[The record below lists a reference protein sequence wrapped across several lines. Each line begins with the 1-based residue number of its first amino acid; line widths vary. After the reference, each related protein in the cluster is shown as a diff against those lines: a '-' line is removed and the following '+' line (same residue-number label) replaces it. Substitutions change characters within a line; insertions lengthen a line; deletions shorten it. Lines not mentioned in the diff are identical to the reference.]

1 MLGLRK
7 FDLGEKVMS
16 KVILTIFFLLCISN
30 YAFPQEVESFDLRWK
45 LQDGEKITYKSSLQ
59 KIDTLETKEYKIDIG
74 GFFGFLPDSI
84 IDKSKDFFERFNSLY
99 DDAELYSILEKD
111 KNNNISISIVA
122 ENVVLPQI
130 ESDSLQDFNKFLSNF
145 NQGVILRGSVTEDGE
160 IASFYLKQEQRNLI
174 ALMFELPSHPV
185 QVGDSWKLD
194 VSLLMFD
201 QNFVCDSSARK
212 NSVTFAQVKNINADT
227 IALLN
232 YDIYEFA
239 KGIFNTPF
247 SKDGV
252 PTSME
257 MSYRGIAEF
266 SISKGRWLSYNGL
279 SKMKASGVMNT
290 SFIQR
295 DYLAPVD
302 DLPETIKSKLNK

>member
-1 MLGLRK
+1 MTKL
-7 FDLGEKVMS
+7 
-16 KVILTIFFLLCISN
+16 ILTIFFLFCFSN
-30 YAFPQEVESFDLRWK
+30 FVLPQRVESFDLRWK
-45 LQDGEKITYKSSLQ
+45 LKDGEKIIYKSSLQ
-59 KIDTLETKEYKIDIG
+59 KIDTLETKGQKIDVG
-74 GFFGFLPDSI
+74 AFFGFLPDSI
-84 IDKSKDFFERFNSLY
+84 IDKSKDFFERFNSLF

-111 KNNNISISIVA
+111 KDNNVSISMIV

-130 ESDSLQDFNKFLSNF
+130 KSDSSQDFSEFLSNF
-145 NQGVILRGSVTEDGE
+145 NQGVILRGSVTEEGE

-174 ALMFELPSHPV
+174 SLMFELPSQPV
-185 QVGDSWKLD
+185 KVGDSWALD
-194 VSLLMFD
+194 VNLLMFD
-201 QNFVCDSSARK
+201 QNFVCDSSART
-212 NSVTFAQVKNINADT
+212 NSVTFAQVKKTNADT
-227 IALLN
+227 IAVLN
-232 YDIYEFA
+232 YDIYESA

-257 MSYRGIAEF
+257 MSFRGIAEF

-279 SKMKASGVMNT
+279 SKMEASGVMNT